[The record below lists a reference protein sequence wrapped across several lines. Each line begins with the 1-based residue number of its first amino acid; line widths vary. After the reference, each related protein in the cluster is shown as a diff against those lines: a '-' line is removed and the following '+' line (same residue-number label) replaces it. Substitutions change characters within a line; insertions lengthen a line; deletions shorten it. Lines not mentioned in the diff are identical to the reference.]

1 MEQQK
6 KKKGRSEE
14 QIEKHR
20 AWMREYLKNQP
31 TISCNLCSGK
41 YQPTNKHHHVR
52 SQKHLNALEKK
63 QIKDSNLILINEL
76 QDKVDILE
84 DLITSFHTIQSFISE
99 ENSSRENELKR
110 ENKNNIINK
119 NKINDVFY
127 TESEYDYD
135 SDKEASLTT
144 EQDTMDLEEMDLESL
159 LGASEFNSMFEGS
172 ELNYII

>member
-6 KKKGRSEE
+6 KKKGRTEE
-14 QIEKHR
+14 QVERHR

-31 TISCNLCSGK
+31 TISCNMCSGK

-63 QIKDSNLILINEL
+63 EIKDSNLILINEL

-99 ENSSRENELKR
+99 ENYTRQNELKR
-110 ENKNNIINK
+110 EKPLNKINT
-119 NKINDVFY
+119 INDVFY

-144 EQDTMDLEEMDLESL
+144 EQDTMDLEEVDLESL

>member
-1 MEQQK
+1 MEEQK
-6 KKKGRSEE
+6 KKKGRTEE
-14 QIEKHR
+14 QVEKHR

-31 TISCNLCSGK
+31 TISCNMCSGK

-63 QIKDSNLILINEL
+63 QIKDSNLLLINEL

-99 ENSSRENELKR
+99 ENYTRQNELKR
-110 ENKNNIINK
+110 EKPLNKINE
-119 NKINDVFY
+119 INDVFC

-144 EQDTMDLEEMDLESL
+144 EQDTMDLEEVDLESL